1 MLHHPQNW
9 INWSK
14 LKTEDQHST
23 NLPPPQ
29 NSSDI
34 IDEDD
39 ASNNNSGTTVDVV
52 MLDVETATDHLET
65 LRLKLVKAV
74 ANEAVEGVK
83 FKS

>member
-14 LKTEDQHST
+14 LKTEDQQST
-23 NLPPPQ
+23 NLPPPD

-34 IDEDD
+34 VDD
-39 ASNNNSGTTVDVV
+39 SDNESNNSDSVVDVV
-52 MLDVETATDHLET
+52 MIDVETATDHLES

-74 ANEAVEGVK
+74 ANEAVEGK
-83 FKS
+83 N